1 MKIMV
6 ANYLEIQLRIN
17 EMCLISVNRRTILL
31 HIIYH
36 VLILYLVMI
45 CNSRTMPMNL
55 IKMIK

>member
-17 EMCLISVNRRTILL
+17 EMCLISINRRTILL

-45 CNSRTMPMNL
+45 C
-55 IKMIK
+55 